1 MYFNIFRISLCST
14 YILLSL
20 VFSSAKNCFFR
31 ESAMLKNILNGIKEQ
46 IAKSLRKAPVWR
58 NYSQNCLPFWYR
70 AFSPLLL
77 KREEC
82 CSIECGE
89 GGYLISLP
97 LVSARVSESSE
108 CESQVNLKNF
118 HKLQWLYLCSI
129 FCIFTCRCSYCLYD
143 QYDWWVLTYICINCF
158 QITNNHLIC
167 FYLILNHQFTHYK
180 VFLI

>member
-1 MYFNIFRISLCST
+1 M
-14 YILLSL
+14 
-20 VFSSAKNCFFR
+20 
-31 ESAMLKNILNGIKEQ
+31 
-46 IAKSLRKAPVWR
+46 RKAPVWR

-77 KREEC
+77 KREVC